1 MNKNMKPIF
10 VNLFRLHI
18 APNSLRIW
26 CYKHPQP
33 EKQLNFL
40 RNKGWHAEIRADEV
54 WVYGADGIDVPEVG
68 ASLRT
73 NSPKGVLETTKAFNS
88 HLKRHLAKKG
98 FYRIGATW
106 LDPEDYVEIE
116 GQMAVFGTYFP
127 LTVRMSQGY
136 LVETMRYGAD
146 FFAQV
151 DLQKQVFTQKPL
163 ASLDGAIVTW
173 LETQSAKHKQP
184 LRAID
189 LRHKR
194 IFLLDKAPPEAHLL
208 LHPSHLEAI
217 HANTP
222 QNTRRAS
229 QDVFK
234 KSQFSFEELIRKI
247 GVFEGILDP
256 NPLPLPQGALAQVGY
271 GGLRM
276 SDGTG
281 KEAKDVF
288 KLGFLKPLR
297 KTRFQLAFPAL
308 HVPLKQSQNSAVY
321 SNHILVKE
329 RNQASRR
336 ESVATYQKNTLSVE
350 ARQLMLYHFVDRP
363 RLKASQ
369 EGQQILKLLSSK
381 SSFTDAWRRLGFDL
395 ELVTPP
401 ILYDPKTGKLLS
413 GSAQRTDVLLLLAP
427 EEVAQKQLENIY
439 GQTKGFF
446 KKLQIVQPS
455 TLMDSPASV
464 NTLAYDIALKLGA
477 VPFKL
482 EGFDTPVLGI
492 RRTKEGFSWRL
503 LSAEG
508 VLEKSGKD
516 LPEEGE
522 LPDNLLVHF
531 MGAGDALEEIMAW
544 TSRPLV
550 WISRSNLRFSEKQL
564 PLGTYFRLLPEVAYL
579 LTHPGTPG
587 WPSPVRVEVV
597 QGEVTLEEALAL
609 VYWLTKAAGGLY
621 LPGHLPLSIKE

>member
-10 VNLFRLHI
+10 VNLFRLHTI
-18 APNSLRIW
+18 PNVLRIW
-26 CYKHPQP
+26 RYKHSQP
-33 EKQLNFL
+33 KKLMSFL
-40 RNKGWHAEIRADEV
+40 RSGGWYAEIRDNEV
-54 WVYGADGIDVPEVG
+54 WAYGVEAPDARATFLG
-68 ASLRT
+68 AT
-73 NSPKGVLETTKAFNS
+73 TPKGTLEATKAFNGYLN
-88 HLKRHLAKKG
+88 HYLAKKG
-98 FYRIGATW
+98 FYRIDAAW
-106 LDPEDYVEIE
+106 FDPEDYVVIE
-116 GQMAVFGTYFP
+116 GQIAVLGTHFP
-127 LTVRMSQGY
+127 LTVRMNQGY
-136 LVETMRYGAD
+136 LVETIRYGAN

-189 LRHKR
+189 LRHNR

-247 GVFEGILDP
+247 CVFEGILDP

-276 SDGTG
+276 SNGTG

-288 KLGFLKPLR
+288 KLGFLKPLH

-308 HVPLKQSQNSAVY
+308 HAPLKQSQNSVVY

-329 RNQASRR
+329 RNQASHRG
-336 ESVATYQKNTLSVE
+336 SVATYQKNILSVE
-350 ARQLMLYHFVDRP
+350 ARQLMLYHFVDRL

-369 EGQQILKLLSSK
+369 EGRQILELFNSK

-492 RRTKEGFSWRL
+492 RRTKKGFCWRL

-508 VLEKSGKD
+508 VLEKSGND